1 MNKLMLACIFG
12 LFSVSSVFAAD
23 APAKAQTC
31 VACHGQ
37 NGVSSNPEWPNL
49 AGQKA
54 GYLADQL
61 KAFRDGKRSNPAM
74 APFVAGL
81 TDTQIG
87 ELAAYYSQQKPTI
100 SASGDKA
107 LKATGEH
114 LSAYCKACHGMR
126 GQTINQEWPNLAGQ
140 QAAYIKK
147 QLQAYKAGERI
158 SSRMQTVVHRMGD
171 GEFAALAAYYSALK
185 P

>member
-1 MNKLMLACIFG
+1 MNKLMLACILG
-12 LFSVSSVFAAD
+12 LYGVSGVFAAD
-23 APAKAQTC
+23 VPEKAQTC

-37 NGVSSNPEWPNL
+37 NGVSNNPEWPNL

-61 KAFRDGKRSNPAM
+61 KAFRDGKRNNPAM
-74 APFVAGL
+74 APFVNKL
-81 TDTQIG
+81 TDTEIS
-87 ELAAYYSQQKPTI
+87 ELAAYYAGQEAPT
-100 SASGDKA
+100 SASGDAA
-107 LKATGEH
+107 LVAAGEH

-140 QAAYIKK
+140 QAAYIEK
-147 QLQAYKAGERI
+147 QLKAYREGERI
-158 SSRMQTVVHRMGD
+158 NSRMQAVVHPFGD
-171 GEFAALAAYYSALK
+171 SEFAALAAYYSALK